1 LFENNKVEEAYKLI
15 LNRLDVNWDGALLED
30 EKRQARIELFWPQL
44 GWSGRN
50 FLAQKANNPRQ
61 SSVGV

>member
-30 EKRQARIELFWPQL
+30 EKRQAHRT
-44 GWSGRN
+44 
-50 FLAQKANNPRQ
+50 FLAT
-61 SSVGV
+61 VGVERP